1 MACFVMFFVASFSLG
16 YQTLSRYDPR
26 LDLEVIN
33 DTRSYYS
40 MIQSDYSKAE
50 APFRFR
56 VLVPTLAS
64 LIYESLPRGGIGHA
78 DSVYLSWLLV
88 NSIVMAL
95 ACLAIMHLGQR
106 VGQSLTAGCIGA
118 FFYLSSWSVAN
129 LTLGGGLVDSAEI
142 LVLLALMI
150 AVMASAWQ
158 CTPLLLAA
166 AAVSR
171 ETTVLFGL
179 ALMLGVIIHA
189 SLSKRKV
196 PRAWLGWWLL
206 SLIVGF
212 TVLYAV
218 HAWVG
223 GSRDATQ
230 SFSWERVAAILT
242 SFRWMLHHT
251 LFVAMGPLAAFGVFR
266 LHRLPRPMLAASLAM
281 GVAAVLASAYATI
294 GGCNVGRILCNTV
307 GPVLALSGG
316 IFICD
321 LLCDRQAHQ
330 ETGPGNPP

>member
-1 MACFVMFFVASFSLG
+1 MACFVMFFVASLSLG

-26 LDLEVIN
+26 LDLEPIN
-33 DTRSYYS
+33 DADSYYS
-40 MIQSDYSKAE
+40 MIQSDYSKALR
-50 APFRFR
+50 PFDFGYLRPR
-56 VLVPTLAS
+56 WPVGSTNAS
-64 LIYESLPRGGIGHA
+64 SAGIGHW

-88 NSIVMAL
+88 NSFVMAL

-129 LTLGGGLVDSAEI
+129 LTLGGGYVDSPEI
-142 LVLLALMI
+142 LVLLALMS

-158 CTPLLLAA
+158 FTPLLLAA
-166 AAVSR
+166 AAVAK
-171 ETTVLFGL
+171 ETTVAFGL

-189 SLSKRKV
+189 SLSRRKV

-212 TVLYAV
+212 ATLYVV
-218 HAWVG
+218 HARVG
-223 GSRDATQ
+223 GSRDTTQ
-230 SFSWERVAAILT
+230 SFSREHWAVMLS
-242 SFRWMLHHT
+242 SFQAMLHHS
-251 LFVAMGPLAAFGVFR
+251 LLIAMGPLAAFGVFR

-281 GVAAVLASAYATI
+281 GVAAVLASAYAAI
-294 GGCNVGRILCNTV
+294 GTNLGRILCNTV

-321 LLCDRQAHQ
+321 LLRDRPARR
-330 ETGPGNPP
+330 ETNPGNPP